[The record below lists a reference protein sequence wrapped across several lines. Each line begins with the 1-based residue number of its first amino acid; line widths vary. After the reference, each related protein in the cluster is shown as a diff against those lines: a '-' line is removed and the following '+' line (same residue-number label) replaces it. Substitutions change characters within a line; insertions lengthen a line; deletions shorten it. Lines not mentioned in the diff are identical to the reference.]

1 MQKLLIN
8 FDFKNPLMP
17 QPLSTTSTGYLVVGD
32 LHGNFQKLLH
42 WFCLVGALEMS
53 PEYFSRLVSNPKIYL
68 NDFHKEV
75 TIKESPI
82 ELLLLGDIFA
92 DRNPYDFEKAKLLY
106 LCSNHGVKFEIL
118 LSNHDLAFFQY
129 LDDGIMRCS
138 PAHKE
143 RITDYLVHMV
153 EHLQR
158 NHYKMVRLDDTNKLF
173 FSHAPMG
180 VVTFDNLRE
189 VYSIKDN
196 LDELNK
202 ETIADVYNG
211 IYPSVLLNAVWE
223 RKADWVWD
231 MGTSIPENKLL
242 GYVHISGHD
251 TYEPNEYNLS
261 LDNLCGKIPKS
272 NEYTQELAIF
282 VENI

>member
-17 QPLSTTSTGYLVVGD
+17 QPLSTNSTGYLVVGD

-42 WFCLVGALEMS
+42 WLCLIGALEMS
-53 PEYFSRLVSNPKIYL
+53 PEYFALLVSKPKVHF
-68 NDFHKEV
+68 NNFHKEV
-75 TIKESPI
+75 TVKDTPI

-106 LCSNHGVKFEIL
+106 WCSNHGVNFEIL

-129 LDDGIMRCS
+129 LEDGVMRCS
-138 PAHKE
+138 PSYKE
-143 RITDYLVHMV
+143 HITDYLIHMV
-153 EHLQR
+153 DYLKSKHC
-158 NHYKMVRLDDTNKLF
+158 NMVRLDEVNKLF
-173 FSHAPMG
+173 FSHAPMSALTWGIIGG
-180 VVTFDNLRE
+180 VYPIGGDFE
-189 VYSIKDN
+189 
-196 LDELNK
+196 ELNSAA
-202 ETIADVYNG
+202 IADINNSVYRLPL
-211 IYPSVLLNAVWE
+211 INAVWE
-223 RKADWVWD
+223 RKLDWEVKNS
-231 MGTSIPENKLL
+231 TSIPENQLL

-251 TYEPNEYNLS
+251 TFEPTVYNLS

-272 NEYTQELAIF
+272 NEYTQEIVIF